1 MDGMTHING
10 MESFWALLKLGYYG
24 TYHQMS
30 PEHPQRYVDEFVGR
44 HNIHRLD
51 TVEQMEQIAKGLFG
65 KLLTYKMLT
74 RNVGKVART

>member
-1 MDGMTHING
+1 
-10 MESFWALLKLGYYG
+10 
-24 TYHQMS
+24 MS

-51 TVEQMEQIAKGLFG
+51 TIEQMEQIAKGLFG

-74 RNVGKVART
+74 RSIGKVART